1 MRSTSTPFSKL
12 SSHLR
17 NRLNP
22 LFTKDSA
29 NVQGM
34 VVFGVAL
41 LFFGAFLT
49 IIGFAID
56 PLQVASA
63 NMNAVGGFP
72 VSQEKVNTVHWLILM
87 FKASAVLCPIGF
99 GISLWSISTRTVP
112 GEV

>member
-1 MRSTSTPFSKL
+1 MRSTSTP
-12 SSHLR
+12 SSNPSSLR
-17 NRLNP
+17 NRLNL

-41 LFFGAFLT
+41 IFFGAFLT

-56 PLQVASA
+56 PLQIANT

-87 FKASAVLCPIGF
+87 FKSSAVLCPIGF
-99 GISLWSISTRTVP
+99 GISYWSVSTRVTP